1 MSTAA
6 VETAVEAQD
15 RLVCEGVTV
24 RFGGVVACNN
34 VSLSVPP
41 SSIVGLVGPN
51 GAGKSTLFSVLS
63 GLRRPNAGRVF
74 LDGVDVT
81 RMTAQKRARRGLAR
95 TFQHPEMFT
104 ELTVREHV
112 VLSHRLSTKRSR
124 VWTDMVTARGF
135 LPPDKDE
142 AEHIDLVIDGLG
154 LGDVA
159 NRPVAG
165 LSLGTTR
172 LVELARALALAPKVL
187 LLDEPSSGLD
197 AQETEQVVNVF
208 QRTVELAN
216 VSILIVEHDVDMVLR
231 LCNYINVLDFG
242 VTIGEGTPDEIRDNA
257 AVRAAYL
264 GDEGSVSPA
273 AAEPPAAD
281 PEGASS

>member
-6 VETAVEAQD
+6 VETPVETQD
-15 RLVCEGVTV
+15 RLVCENVTV

-34 VSLSVPP
+34 VSLTVPP

-63 GLRRPNAGRVF
+63 GLRRPNTGTVH

-81 RMTAQKRARRGLAR
+81 KMSAQNRARRGLAR

-112 VLSHRLSTKRSR
+112 VLAHRISSKRSR
-124 VWTDMVTARGF
+124 VWTDMVTGRGF

-142 AEHIDLVIDGLG
+142 AERIELVIDGLG

-197 AQETEQVVNVF
+197 AQETEQVINVF

-231 LCNYINVLDFG
+231 LCSYINVLDFG
-242 VTIGEGTPDEIRDNA
+242 VKIGEGTPEEIRNNDV
-257 AVRAAYL
+257 VRAAYL
-264 GDEGSVSPA
+264 GDENPPEPA
-273 AAEPPAAD
+273 AAD
-281 PEGASS
+281 TEGASS